1 MQKSSQCIHIHKQLI
16 CIFVPHPKS
25 GSTQN
30 TSCPFFFRICIC
42 PRQHRSRRAAPRWCL
57 RIKMTCICFHQD
69 LIGVAFFS
77 ADCQT
82 VIFNKLMWFI
92 HPCRTI
98 ISECLS
104 VDKYGGFSS
113 GIQVHH
119 DSLSFCCFRKDHSA
133 FKPTVFPGFPPY
145 KTWFCRRK
153 VPL

>member
-1 MQKSSQCIHIHKQLI
+1 MHLRSTPQKWKYPEHILPLL
-16 CIFVPHPKS
+16 FSDLYMPPATPVPS
-25 GSTQN
+25 
-30 TSCPFFFRICIC
+30 
-42 PRQHRSRRAAPRWCL
+42 RSPPLVPPDKNAL
-57 RIKMTCICFHQD
+57 S
-69 LIGVAFFS
+69 FFS

-92 HPCRTI
+92 HPCRTV

-145 KTWFCRRK
+145 KTWFYRRK

>member
-1 MQKSSQCIHIHKQLI
+1 MHLRSTPQKWKYPEHILLLLFSDLHMPPATP
-16 CIFVPHPKS
+16 VPS
-25 GSTQN
+25 
-30 TSCPFFFRICIC
+30 
-42 PRQHRSRRAAPRWCL
+42 RSPHWCL

-92 HPCRTI
+92 HPCRTV

-145 KTWFCRRK
+145 KAWFCRRK